1 MGDEELNF
9 TEDEARCW
17 ENDPCNQRNRRNL
30 AWPAFIILVLFG
42 IALVAIAWAASS
54 GGPESR
60 NPTLSRTSASQPAAG
75 TASSAPMPDSGPQT
89 AIARA

>member
-17 ENDPCNQRNRRNL
+17 ENDPRNQPNRRNL
-30 AWPAFIILVLFG
+30 VWSAILVLVLFG
-42 IALVAIAWAASS
+42 IALIAIAWLASS

-60 NPTLSRTSASQPAAG
+60 NPTLSLESASPSTAGSPVLVRLSAAG
-75 TASSAPMPDSGPQT
+75 CGLTRRGQ
-89 AIARA
+89 